1 MYQHRIRSC
10 LYCRYAFI
18 IHKLRLI
25 SLVKQ
30 RPMIAKMLVK
40 NMKKFRQ
47 PLLQASVSLI
57 SNRNNIAVLN
67 FSRNFVKR
75 RLHWKDKYL
84 ATKSRKNQLPFAR
97 KKGKKE
103 NLKNKKKKK
112 KKENKRHLIRVF
124 PRFDTDVKSGL
135 LGTEA
140 MKFNVSLWS
149 VSFMLQ
155 LTMSYICQH
164 ELRLVLV
171 TVTTTARRS

>member
-67 FSRNFVKR
+67 FSRNVREKKITLKR
-75 RLHWKDKYL
+75 QIPSNKKPQKPIAFCSQKREE
-84 ATKSRKNQLPFAR
+84 RKPEEQ
-97 KKGKKE
+97 
-103 NLKNKKKKK
+103 KKKKEE
-112 KKENKRHLIRVF
+112 ENKRHLIRVF

-140 MKFNVSLWS
+140 MKFNVSL
-149 VSFMLQ
+149 
-155 LTMSYICQH
+155 
-164 ELRLVLV
+164 
-171 TVTTTARRS
+171 